1 MSWNDLKQQERVVHI
16 LKGSLKNDRLSHAY
30 LFAGPRGAGKREMA
44 IELAKALYCEQESHD
59 SCNQCANCRRIQHG
73 NHPDVYLVEP
83 DGGSIKISQI
93 RELQR
98 QFSFRS
104 SEGNRKIYILDQAD
118 TMTVQAANSLLK
130 FLEEPSS
137 QVTAILLTEKIHAM
151 LPTIL
156 SRCQLITFSAL
167 PPETIIQ
174 TLTSEGMAE
183 PIARTT
189 AQLAAG
195 LNEARKLCQS
205 ERFAQLRNQVVQLSE
220 DILFRGSYALVSLQ
234 DKLLKSDYTRDDHV
248 MFLDLYQL
256 WLRDLMLWHA
266 GKKDEVSFIDHS
278 DVLNKQA
285 LRMNMMQIVKGMEQV
300 QSTRQ
305 RLEQHAN
312 PQLSFERMALLLQEG

>member
-16 LKGSLKNDRLSHAY
+16 LRGSLKNGRLSHAY
-30 LFAGPRGAGKREMA
+30 LFTGPRGAEKREMA
-44 IELAKALYCEQESHD
+44 VQLAKALYCEQEEDD
-59 SCNQCANCRRIQHG
+59 SCEQCANCRRIQHG
-73 NHPDVYLVEP
+73 NHPDVYLIEP

-137 QVTAILLTEKIHAM
+137 QVTAILLTEQIHAI

-167 PPETIIQ
+167 HPETIVK
-174 TLTSEGMAE
+174 TLMSEGFTE
-183 PIARTT
+183 PLARTA
-189 AQLAAG
+189 AQLTAG
-195 LNEARKLCQS
+195 LSEARKLCQS
-205 ERFAQLRNQVVQLSE
+205 EQFAQLRNQVVQLSE

-234 DKLLKSDYTRDDHV
+234 DKLLKSDYSRDDHA
-248 MFLDLYQL
+248 MFLDMYKL

-266 GKKDEVSFIDHS
+266 GKKDAVSFTDHT
-278 DVLNKQA
+278 DVLHKQA
-285 LRMNMMQIVKGMEQV
+285 LRMNIMQIVKGMEQV
-300 QSTRQ
+300 QTTRQ